1 MPRCSGVSRTFED
14 FSVGRR
20 LVSASHV
27 ISEKEIVEFARQFD
41 PQVAHL
47 EAAGGGESLLGGMAA
62 SGWQTAA
69 ISMRLFV
76 QTMQVTGGIVGR
88 AVDELRWPAA
98 VRPGDTLRV
107 EIEIVEARLSQSRPG
122 FGIIRYCSLTKNQD
136 DVVVQSFVATAILP
150 RAPGSLGKEHLG
162 GEGIEPPTNTV

>member
-1 MPRCSGVSRTFED
+1 MPRSSDVSHTFED

-27 ISEKEIVEFARQFD
+27 ISKEGIVAFARQFD
-41 PQVAHL
+41 PQSAHL
-47 EAAGGGESLLGGMAA
+47 NASDDSKNLLGGISA

-76 QTMQVTGGIVGR
+76 ETMQVPGGIVGR
-88 AVDELRWPAA
+88 AIDELRWPAP

-107 EIEIVEARLSQSRPG
+107 EIEILETRLSRSRPG
-122 FGIIRYCSLTKNQD
+122 FGIIRYRSLTKNQS
-136 DVVVQSFVATAILP
+136 DVVVQSFVALALLP
-150 RAPGSLGKEHLG
+150 ARAA
-162 GEGIEPPTNTV
+162 VD

>member
-1 MPRCSGVSRTFED
+1 MPRCSGVSRSFED
-14 FSVGRR
+14 FIDSRR
-20 LVSASHV
+20 FVSASHV

-41 PQVAHL
+41 PQAMHL
-47 EAAGGGESLLGGMAA
+47 ETAGGGESLLGGIAA

-76 QTMQVTGGIVGR
+76 ETMQVAGGIVGR

-122 FGIIRYCSLTKNQD
+122 FGIIRYRSLTRNQRD
-136 DVVVQSFVATAILP
+136 IVVQSFFATAILP
-150 RAPGSLGKEHLG
+150 ALSGR
-162 GEGIEPPTNTV
+162 